1 MVHLQRVNRKFQ
13 HDCKKNILYQN
24 LRIGF
29 NLNVHAHCIQV
40 VIDAKIMY
48 LKSSANLLQ
57 NVNDNDNNLE
67 YENKSDVFTMSCLL
81 SKAHNIFYSYKIMI
95 MSE

>member
-1 MVHLQRVNRKFQ
+1 
-13 HDCKKNILYQN
+13 
-24 LRIGF
+24 
-29 NLNVHAHCIQV
+29 
-40 VIDAKIMY
+40 MY

-57 NVNDNDNNLE
+57 NVNDDDNNLE

-95 MSE
+95 MSEWVSEWLLFNTNSAIFQLYHCENKLMMMRSTLY

>member
-1 MVHLQRVNRKFQ
+1 
-13 HDCKKNILYQN
+13 
-24 LRIGF
+24 
-29 NLNVHAHCIQV
+29 
-40 VIDAKIMY
+40 MY

-57 NVNDNDNNLE
+57 NVNDDDNNLE

-95 MSE
+95 MSEWVSEWVSDCCLTPTQQFFSYIIARTS

>member
-1 MVHLQRVNRKFQ
+1 M
-13 HDCKKNILYQN
+13 
-24 LRIGF
+24 RIGF

-57 NVNDNDNNLE
+57 NVNDDDNNLE

-95 MSE
+95 MSEWVSEWVIVV